1 MMPGAGMLVLQAVL
15 LPTVP
20 VLAMPCCAV
29 PCHAMLSHAMLCR
42 GSHALEQIPDH
53 FIHCRSRGV
62 GFLSAQVPASA
73 ARPNYSWIAD
83 RRPPNRFE
91 GMRKHLGHFY
101 PERVCYLEILP
112 SGHATRNRR

>member
-29 PCHAMLSHAMLCR
+29 PCHVEPCHAVPGKPR
-42 GSHALEQIPDH
+42 SGADH